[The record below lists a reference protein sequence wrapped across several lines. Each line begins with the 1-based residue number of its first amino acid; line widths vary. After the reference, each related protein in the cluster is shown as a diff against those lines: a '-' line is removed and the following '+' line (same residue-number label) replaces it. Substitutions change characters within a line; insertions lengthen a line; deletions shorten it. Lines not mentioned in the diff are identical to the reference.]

1 MTRVFLFILFS
12 SYSILSNA
20 QCNFSYDLGADI
32 DLCLNDSVQLNGPSA
47 INYSWNPANN
57 ISSTSIQ
64 SPWVSPTTNT
74 KYYLTATDIN
84 GCIGTDSIT
93 INVNTFSGLLS
104 ISGNDT
110 ICSGNSINLIAS
122 GALSYSWAPAN
133 SLSNPLI
140 PFPLASPIVTT
151 TYQLTGYDANNCSS
165 KDSIEIFVHPIPNV
179 FAGNDTSICPGTS
192 AQLHAVGGLNYQWII
207 NDNLSNFLIYNP
219 VATPSD
225 TIGYIVEAT
234 DQNNCSAKDTV
245 VVNVYKHAEANAGF
259 NVSICA
265 NVPYQLEASGG
276 VEYNWQPSNLINH
289 DTIYN
294 PLAFPEDD
302 MSFIV
307 EIKDS
312 NGCIDS
318 DTMQILIFKIHTDS
332 DTILCYGDSVQLNV
346 LGDPATIFDWQPYIG
361 ISDSSSYEPWIF
373 PHQSTNYIV
382 TATNSQGCQYT
393 DTVII
398 DVPDPEPIMD
408 TNLIA
413 GCDGVYMKYTNNSNT
428 DLQFEWTFSDGS
440 NSEDINLEKLF
451 DFSSDFSAK
460 LLVED
465 IYGCQDSITYYTSSL
480 SFDDYYRLY
489 SPNVFTPNNDGIN
502 DIFEFEVEGRM
513 YECAEIVIYNKW
525 GEIQFSSSGNNL
537 NWDGY
542 TSSGILA
549 SEGTYFYTISIKD
562 KKDHGALKLFR

>member
-1 MTRVFLFILFS
+1 MLRVFLSILFS
-12 SYSILSNA
+12 SYSILSYT
-20 QCNFSYDLGADI
+20 QCSFPYDLGANI
-32 DLCLNDSVQLNGPSA
+32 DLCLSDSIQLNGPSA
-47 INYSWNPANN
+47 INYSWTPVNN

-64 SPWVSPTTNT
+64 SPWVSPTDTT
-74 KYYLTATDIN
+74 TYYLTSTDLN

-93 INVNTFSGLLS
+93 INVNIFSGLLS
-104 ISGNDT
+104 INNNDT

-122 GALSYSWAPAN
+122 GALNYSWTPAA
-133 SLSNPLI
+133 SLSNPSI
-140 PFPLASPIVTT
+140 PFPLASPTVTT
-151 TYQLTGYDANNCSS
+151 TYYLTGYDANSCSS
-165 KDSIEIFVHPIPNV
+165 TDSVEIFVHSLPNV
-179 FAGNDTSICPGTS
+179 IAGNDTSICPGTF
-192 AQLHAVGGLNYQWII
+192 AQLNASGGVDYQWLV
-207 NDNLSNFLIYNP
+207 NNNLSNYLISNP
-219 VATPSD
+219 IATPSD
-225 TIGYIVEAT
+225 TIEYVVEVT
-234 DQNNCSAKDTV
+234 DLNNCSAKDTI
-245 VVNVYKHAEANAGF
+245 VVNVFKNAEANAGF

-265 NVPYQLEASGG
+265 NVAYQLEASGG
-276 VEYNWQPSNLINH
+276 VEYNWQPSNLLNH

-307 EIKDS
+307 EITDS

-332 DTILCYGDSVQLNV
+332 DTILCYGDSVQVDV
-346 LGDPATIFDWQPYIG
+346 LGDPATIFDWQPYVG
-361 ISDSSSYEPWIF
+361 ISDSSSYEPWLY
-373 PHQSTNYIV
+373 PQQSTNYIV

-413 GCDGVYMKYTNNSNT
+413 GCDGIYMNYINNSNT
-428 DLQFEWTFSDGS
+428 DLQFEWIFSDGS
-440 NSEDINLEKLF
+440 NSVELSLEKLF
-451 DFSSDFSAK
+451 DFNSNFSAK

-465 IYGCQDSITYYTSSL
+465 FYGCQDSITYYTTSL
-480 SFDDYYRLY
+480 SFEDYYRLY

-502 DIFEFEVEGRM
+502 DIFEFEVAGRM

-525 GEIQFSSSGNNL
+525 GETQFSSSGNNI
-537 NWDGY
+537 NWDGH

-549 SEGTYFYTISIKD
+549 SEGTYFYTITIKGE
-562 KKDHGALKLFR
+562 KEHGALQLFR

>member
-1 MTRVFLFILFS
+1 MMRVFLFILFS

-20 QCNFSYDLGADI
+20 QCSFSYDLGADI
-32 DLCLNDSVQLNGPSA
+32 DLCINDSVQLNGPSA
-47 INYSWNPANN
+47 INYLWTPANN
-57 ISSTSIQ
+57 ISSTSTQ

-74 KYYLTATDIN
+74 TYYLTATDLN

-93 INVNTFSGLLS
+93 VNVNTFSGLLS
-104 ISGNDT
+104 ISDNDT

-122 GALSYSWAPAN
+122 GALNYSWTPAA
-133 SLSNPLI
+133 SLSNPSI

-151 TYQLTGYDANNCSS
+151 TYHLTGYDANNCSS
-165 KDSIEIFVHPIPNV
+165 KDSVEIFVHSLPNV
-179 FAGNDTSICPGTS
+179 IAGNDTSICPGTF
-192 AQLHAVGGLNYQWII
+192 AQLNASGGVDYQWLV
-207 NDNLSNFLIYNP
+207 NDNLSNYLINNP
-219 VATPSD
+219 IATPSD
-225 TIGYIVEAT
+225 TIEYVVEVT
-234 DQNNCSAKDTV
+234 DLNNCSAKDTI
-245 VVNVYKHAEANAGF
+245 VVNVFKNAEANAGF

-265 NVPYQLEASGG
+265 NVAYQLEASGG
-276 VEYNWQPSNLINH
+276 VEYNWQPSNLLNH

-307 EIKDS
+307 EITDS

-318 DTMQILIFKIHTDS
+318 DTMQILIFKIHTDG
-332 DTILCYGDSVQLNV
+332 DTILCYGDSVQVDV
-346 LGDPATIFDWQPYIG
+346 LGDPATIFDWQPYVG
-361 ISDSSSYEPWIF
+361 ISDSSSYEPWLY
-373 PHQSTNYIV
+373 PQQSTNYIV

-413 GCDGVYMKYTNNSNT
+413 GCDGVYMNYINNSNT
-428 DLQFEWTFSDGS
+428 DLQFEWIFSDGS
-440 NSEDINLEKLF
+440 NSVELSLEKLF
-451 DFSSDFSAK
+451 DFNSNFSAK

-465 IYGCQDSITYYTSSL
+465 FYGCQDSITYYTTSL
-480 SFDDYYRLY
+480 SFEEYYRLY

-502 DIFEFEVEGRM
+502 DIFEFEVAGRM

-525 GEIQFSSSGNNL
+525 GETQFSSSGNNI

-542 TSSGILA
+542 TSSGLLA
-549 SEGTYFYTISIKD
+549 SEGTYFYTITIRGE
-562 KKDHGALKLFR
+562 KDHGALQLFR